1 MRRRD
6 FIRAVVGS
14 AAAFPFAARAQQHER
29 TRRIGVLMS
38 LAADD
43 KEGHARVDAFVQG
56 LRELGWI
63 DGRNVQ
69 IDIRWAAGADRVRQK
84 YASELVALSPD
95 VILASGG
102 SVVGPLLQA
111 TRTVPIVFTQTPDPI
126 GAGFV
131 DSLARPGA
139 NATGFSIFD
148 YNIAGKWLELLK
160 QIAPGV
166 TRVAVIRDHATPQG
180 IGQFSAV
187 HAVAPALGLDVSPIN
202 ASEPSE
208 VERAI
213 AAFAHTP
220 NSGLIVSGSN
230 FAITHR
236 ELVIKLAGQ
245 HKLPAVYP
253 LRFFVAAGG
262 LISYGP
268 DAIDPHRRA
277 ASYIDRILKGEK
289 PADLPVQA
297 PTKYEL
303 VINLKTAKAL
313 GLTVPQSL
321 LARADEVIE

>member
-1 MRRRD
+1 
-6 FIRAVVGS
+6 
-14 AAAFPFAARAQQHER
+14 
-29 TRRIGVLMS
+29 MS

-43 KEGHARVDAFVQG
+43 KEGQARVDAFVQG

-69 IDIRWAAGADRVRQK
+69 IEIRWAPGGDRARQ
-84 YASELVALSPD
+84 YAAELVALSPD

-111 TRTVPIVFTQTPDPI
+111 TRTVPIVFTQTPDPV

-131 DSLARPGA
+131 DSLARPGG

-166 TRVAVIRDHATPQG
+166 GRVAVIRDPATPQG

-187 HAVAPALGLDVSPIN
+187 QAVAPSLGMDVSPVN
-202 ASEPSE
+202 ASEPGE
-208 VERAI
+208 FERAI
-213 AAFAHTP
+213 AAFAQAA
-220 NSGLIVSGSN
+220 NSGLIVTGSN
-230 FAITHR
+230 FAIVHR
-236 ELVIKLAGQ
+236 ELIIKLASQ
-245 HKLPAVYP
+245 HKLPTVYP

-268 DAIDPHRRA
+268 DAIHPHRRA
-277 ASYIDRILKGEK
+277 AGYIDRVLKGEK
-289 PADLPVQA
+289 PADLPVQT

-303 VINLKTAKAL
+303 VVNLKAAKVL
-313 GLTVPQSL
+313 GITMSPSV
-321 LARADEVIE
+321 LARANEVIE